1 VGIPER
7 WLGRRIIGRRR
18 RHAPMTAAVVALLA
32 QFHPPTTK
40 DFVWDCWG
48 PSLNVGGLSFCMNF
62 INLLVLLGFVS
73 FIAFFYFGLRKPAVV
88 PGKMQSLVE
97 GGIQFVRENIAIP
110 MLGSDSARFM
120 PLLATFFF
128 AIFFWNIFEV
138 VPGVNFSSNSRIAFP
153 LIMALVAWVTYNV
166 IGVMKHGFLGYL
178 KHVMVPP
185 GAPAVLYVLLVPIE
199 FLTQIIIRPI
209 TLSVRLW
216 ANFVAGHFLLAV
228 FFLGTIAMLQ
238 GGFEAIFAPFSFTIA
253 IVLVGFEIFVSGLQA
268 FIFAILTASYI
279 GGAMAE
285 EH

>member
-1 VGIPER
+1 MISSV
-7 WLGRRIIGRRR
+7 
-18 RHAPMTAAVVALLA
+18 AAVIA

-48 PSLNVGGLSFCMNF
+48 PSLDVAGLSFCLNF
-62 INLLVLLGFVS
+62 IHFLVLLGFVS
-73 FIAFFYFGLRKPAVV
+73 FIAFFYFGLRKPSVV
-88 PGKMQSLVE
+88 PGKMQTLAES
-97 GGIQFVRENIAIP
+97 GIQFVRENIAIP
-110 MLGSDSARFM
+110 MLGADGDRFM

-153 LIMALVAWVTYNV
+153 LVMAIVAWVTYNAV
-166 IGVMKHGFLGYL
+166 GVRKHGFFGYL

-185 GAPAVLYVLLVPIE
+185 GAPAVLYVLLIPIE

-238 GGFEAIFAPFSFTIA
+238 GGFEAVFAPFSFTIA
-253 IVLVGFEIFVSGLQA
+253 VVLVGFEIFVSALQA